1 MSVRQALLAL
11 LEQGPMY
18 GYQLR
23 AEFERR
29 TGSTWPLNVGQV
41 YTTLTRLE
49 RDGLVAE
56 SGDDGEGH
64 VVYRVTDAG
73 REEVATWFT
82 TPVERTQPPRD
93 ELAIKLALA
102 VTVPGVDVGTVIQQQ
117 RTATM
122 TALQDY
128 TRLKRAGR
136 AADPQDAS
144 DMAWSLVLD
153 SLVFAAEAEVR
164 WLDHCE
170 ARLRRAQLERA
181 DDVPGTPDH
190 LGASRIGR
198 GRPMTAVLQ
207 LDAVTR
213 VARRGRDRRAGA
225 ARASR
230 SPRTPASSSR
240 SWARPAPASP
250 RCSPWPAGS
259 TARRPARSR
268 SRAPTS
274 PRWAPTAAPGCGVRR
289 SATSSRTST

>member
-23 AEFERR
+23 SEFERR

-49 RDGLVAE
+49 RDGLVVE
-56 SGDDGEGH
+56 SGADAEGH

-73 REEVATWFT
+73 RDEVATWFT

-117 RTATM
+117 RSATM
-122 TALQDY
+122 AALQDY
-128 TRLKRAGR
+128 TRLKRGR
-136 AADPQDAS
+136 PGNPQDSA

-170 ARLRRAQLERA
+170 ARLRRAQLER
-181 DDVPGTPDH
+181 DD
-190 LGASRIGR
+190 
-198 GRPMTAVLQ
+198 
-207 LDAVTR
+207 
-213 VARRGRDRRAGA
+213 
-225 ARASR
+225 
-230 SPRTPASSSR
+230 
-240 SWARPAPASP
+240 APA
-250 RCSPWPAGS
+250 A
-259 TARRPARSR
+259 TTQDTSR
-268 SRAPTS
+268 KEAHR
-274 PRWAPTAAPGCGVRR
+274 
-289 SATSSRTST
+289 